1 MISNNR
7 LTHTC
12 ISSWTQLIIISVLT
26 KVALRLSL
34 SEVSFSSSL
43 SSLRFIFRILILVHK
58 ANVIIIAHLCRH
70 RALLDTEILR
80 ILILLIEGMS
90 LLVIR
95 LLIVLNRLFSI
106 RLTLN
111 NVQGYSFSTLLL
123 FWDIGSFSFCN

>member
-7 LTHTC
+7 LTHAC

-43 SSLRFIFRILILVHK
+43 SSLRLIFRILILVHK
-58 ANVIIIAHLCRH
+58 ANVIIITHLCRH

-80 ILILLIEGMS
+80 ILIEGMS

-111 NVQGYSFSTLLL
+111 NVQGNSFSTFLRYRV
-123 FWDIGSFSFCN
+123 GFSFRN